1 MSAKASLDMP
11 IKKWY
16 KKEWDN
22 EKDLER
28 IDDNITFVELLAI
41 LVRGDGAWQCGG
53 FLGDSIIRNRIFK
66 KTAQLAK
73 WTDDKL
79 LLYWNNMVKK

>member
-1 MSAKASLDMP
+1 MSSKASLDMP

-16 KKEWDN
+16 KKEWDV
-22 EKDLER
+22 ESDLAR

-53 FLGDSIIRNRIFK
+53 FLGDTIMRNRIFK
-66 KTAQLAK
+66 KAGQLVK
-73 WTDDKL
+73 WSDDKIA
-79 LLYWNNMVKK
+79 LYWNNMIKE